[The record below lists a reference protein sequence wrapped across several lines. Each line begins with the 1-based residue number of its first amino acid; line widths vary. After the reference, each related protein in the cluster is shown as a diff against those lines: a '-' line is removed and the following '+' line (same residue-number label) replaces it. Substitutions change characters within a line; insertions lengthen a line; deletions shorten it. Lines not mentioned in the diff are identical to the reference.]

1 MTLID
6 NHILTN
12 HEEKE
17 ESQNLGRGL
26 PIHAEG
32 SAEAEEL
39 FLILLQ
45 KMQEEHP
52 EDD

>member
-1 MTLID
+1 MTAKYTP
-6 NHILTN
+6 TN
-12 HEEKE
+12 QEGTS

-26 PIHAEG
+26 PTHAEG
-32 SAEAEEL
+32 SAEDEEL
-39 FLILLQ
+39 FLKLLQ

>member
-1 MTLID
+1 MTAKYTP
-6 NHILTN
+6 TN
-12 HEEKE
+12 QEGRA

-32 SAEAEEL
+32 SAEDEEL
-39 FLILLQ
+39 FLELLQ